1 MMGPAMA
8 KAVAD
13 LIATGA
19 TGLALDAYDQ
29 GRFTASRGVGDPA
42 CLPANGKHHL

>member
-1 MMGPAMA
+1 MGPAMA

-19 TGLALDAYDQ
+19 TGLPLGAYDPA
-29 GRFTASRGVGDPA
+29 RFTG
-42 CLPANGKHHL
+42 

>member
-19 TGLALDAYDQ
+19 TSLPLDAYDPA
-29 GRFTASRGVGDPA
+29 RFTT
-42 CLPANGKHHL
+42 